1 MKLEANNRNKYLK
14 VKTMGG
20 IQARLWRT
28 VKFLILSVILMGYLV
43 PFFLILINSF
53 KSKKTIIRTP
63 LMLVDPNGLS
73 LSNYTS
79 AFKQMEYMKA
89 FTNSLIITVC
99 SLVFIIFLSSLAA
112 YYFARED
119 TKASKICFAA
129 IVAAMVIPFQTLMIP
144 LISIYGAKLGMLNK
158 RETLIYLYVGFGM
171 GLAIF
176 VYHSFIRTSIPRSL
190 EEASIIDGCSKYQTF
205 FYIVFPL
212 LKPTTAT
219 LIVLDV
225 LWLWNDYLLPSLILG
240 KKALYT
246 LPLST
251 YVFYGTYSN
260 DLGKIMAGLILT
272 ILPVIIIYLILQK
285 QIIDG
290 VVAGAV
296 KS

>member
-1 MKLEANNRNKYLK
+1 MHTKKVGGVKAQVLQAVKL
-14 VKTMGG
+14 
-20 IQARLWRT
+20 I
-28 VKFLILSVILMGYLV
+28 VITFTLLLYML
-43 PFFLILINSF
+43 PFFLIIINYF

-63 LMLVDPNGLS
+63 LKLIDPDGLS
-73 LSNYTS
+73 FKNYVE
-79 AFKQMEYMKA
+79 AFKQMDFLKA
-89 FTNSLIITVC
+89 FGNSLIITCV
-99 SLVFIIFLSSLAA
+99 SLLFIVLFAALAA

-144 LISIYGAKLGMLNK
+144 LISIYGAQLNILN
-158 RETLIYLYVGFGM
+158 RRSTLIFLYIGFGM
-171 GLAIF
+171 ALAIF
-176 VYHSFIRTSIPRSL
+176 IYHGFIRSSIPRSL
-190 EEASIIDGCSKYQTF
+190 EEAAIIDGCNRYQTF
-205 FYIVFPL
+205 FLIVFPL

-225 LWLWNDYLLPSLILG
+225 FWLWNDYLLPSLILV
-240 KKALYT
+240 KKELFT

-251 YVFYGTYSN
+251 YSFYGTYSN
-260 DLGKIMAGLILT
+260 DLGKIMAGLVLT
-272 ILPVIIIYLILQK
+272 ILPVIIVFLILQR